1 MRNKFG
7 VVFVTALLLQPILLS
22 HNAAAWSNTVLNQ
35 TNDAKVRQILNDPT
49 LWGPDFKDLLSA
61 VKNVRESGES
71 KIEVFPEEAV
81 NATPFPDISSAL
93 KQASKLHA
101 LMNVNSA
108 VTPSAHPSK
117 DDGTGRVVLL
127 SKNESAPENKKSV
140 YLAPGLTMET
150 VRERN
155 GSPESVTTRLIDSG
169 DERRPLIL
177 KLYSYAGGAI
187 VFAESDVTPV
197 RGAVERVIL
206 DVNKIAGVIP

>member
-1 MRNKFG
+1 MRNKLG
-7 VVFVTALLLQPILLS
+7 VVSVIALLLQPLLLIQD
-22 HNAAAWSNTVLNQ
+22 AAAWSNTVVIQN
-35 TNDAKVRQILNDPT
+35 NDAKMRQILNDPVI
-49 LWGPDFKDLLSA
+49 WGPDFKDLLSA
-61 VKNVRESGES
+61 VKDVRESGET

-81 NATPFPDISSAL
+81 NATPYANLVAAL
-93 KQASKLHA
+93 KEASKLHG
-101 LMNVNSA
+101 LMSVDSG

-117 DDGTGRVVLL
+117 DDGTGRVVLI
-127 SKNESAPENKKSV
+127 SKNEAAPEKKKTV

-206 DVNKIAGVIP
+206 DVNKISGVLP